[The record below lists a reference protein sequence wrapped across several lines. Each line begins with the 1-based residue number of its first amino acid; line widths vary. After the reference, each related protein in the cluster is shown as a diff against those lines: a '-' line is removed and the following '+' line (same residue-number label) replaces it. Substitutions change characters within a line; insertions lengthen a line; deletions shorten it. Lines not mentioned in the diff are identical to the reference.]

1 MVNSFN
7 SPWRIGTVGIKNRLV
22 RSATNLRMAGPRGE
36 VTDEL
41 IAAHKSLAAGGI
53 GLVITGH
60 AFVTLDG
67 RAGQGQIGAYDDRL
81 RQGLERLPE
90 AAHAHAVKMLLQI
103 SHGGTRSLP
112 LSGVRMGPSEEAGAM
127 EMTRDD
133 IERVRDGFVSA
144 AALAEKAGFDG
155 VQIHAAHRYLLSQFL
170 SPLTNRRRDE
180 YGGME
185 GGVRFVRQ
193 IMAGIRLEVD
203 RPFILSMKIG
213 ADTQPN
219 GNDKNDVLRIVK
231 ELIPAGLD
239 CVEISRGY
247 AQTDETVATQI
258 KAHVNESYN
267 LDVAVYIKHQVPSLP
282 VIVVGG
288 FRSVEAVERALSQKI
303 DAVALSR
310 PLIAEPGLPA
320 RWMQGD
326 RAPSLCVSC
335 SKCIRGEG
343 SVSCACVKSGAGV
356 TLPQAAR
363 SKEGPSAINQPR
375 GTLGHVE

>member
-1 MVNSFN
+1 VNSFN

-53 GLVITGH
+53 GLDITGH

-67 RAGQGQIGAYDDRL
+67 RAGQGQIGVYDDIL

-112 LSGVRMGPSEEAGAM
+112 LSGVRMGPSEEDGAM

-155 VQIHAAHRYLLSQFL
+155 VQLHAAHRYLLSQFL
-170 SPLTNRRRDE
+170 SPLANRRTDE
-180 YGGME
+180 YGGKE
-185 GGVRFVRQ
+185 GGAHFVRR
-193 IMAGIRLEVD
+193 IIAGIRDVVNREFLVAV
-203 RPFILSMKIG
+203 KIG
-213 ADTQPN
+213 TDTQSN
-219 GNDKNDVLRIVK
+219 GNGRDDVLWIVK

-247 AQTDETVATQI
+247 AQLDETVAPKI
-258 KAHVNESYN
+258 KAHVNEAYN
-267 LDVAVYIKHQVPSLP
+267 LDVAAYIKSHVPLLP

-288 FRSVEAVERALSQKI
+288 FRSIETVEAALSQNM

-310 PLIAEPGLPA
+310 PLISEPDLPLH
-320 RWMQGD
+320 WLQGN
-326 RAPSLCVSC
+326 RSPSACVSC
-335 SKCIRGEG
+335 SKCIKGKG
-343 SVSCACVKSGAGV
+343 AVSCSIHKA
-356 TLPQAAR
+356 P
-363 SKEGPSAINQPR
+363 E
-375 GTLGHVE
+375 